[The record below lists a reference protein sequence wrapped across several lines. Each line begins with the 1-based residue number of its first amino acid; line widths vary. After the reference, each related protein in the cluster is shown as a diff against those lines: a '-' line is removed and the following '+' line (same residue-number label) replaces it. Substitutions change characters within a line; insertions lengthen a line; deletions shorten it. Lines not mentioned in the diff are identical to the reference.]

1 LRVGLTALVAL
12 PGLAGAQTPDT
23 LRVVHLLQR
32 ATYGAR
38 PEDIALTSRIGLE
51 AWLDRQLHPETIDD
65 SALERRLRRF
75 PTATMNP
82 GELFSAYPPTQHAH
96 RMTAGSA
103 PLSPMELRQRG
114 VLPPSEIAADMA
126 NVKLQRAVYSERQLL
141 EVMTDFWF
149 NHLNVDFGKGQAKW
163 LVADYEARAIR
174 PHVFGRFEDLL
185 IASATHPAMLI
196 YLDNRMNL
204 ARAGESGINENYSR
218 ELLELHTLGVDGG
231 YGQQDV
237 VEVARAFTGWTI
249 VGLTDREALDES
261 FRGVAFAFR
270 AGLHDRAPK
279 TILGQEFP
287 GGGIEEGYA
296 ILSML
301 ARHPSTARRVAT
313 KLVQAFASDDA
324 PPELVDE
331 IARVYLDTDGDLA
344 AVTRALF
351 TSPGFY
357 EAPIVRAKV
366 KSPFE
371 LVASALRL
379 TQAEVGASGQLVE
392 TLHTLGH
399 APYMENAPT
408 GYPETNG
415 EWLNAGALVLRIEFA
430 LALANGEIRDVQ
442 LDPLALAGTRTPED
456 PAGALSRRLVP
467 GSDTAPLEAAV
478 RGELEGAA
486 SREKRARSALGL
498 ILGSLDF
505 QRH

>member
-1 LRVGLTALVAL
+1 
-12 PGLAGAQTPDT
+12 
-23 LRVVHLLQR
+23 
-32 ATYGAR
+32 
-38 PEDIALTSRIGLE
+38 
-51 AWLDRQLHPETIDD
+51 
-65 SALERRLRRF
+65 
-75 PTATMNP
+75 
-82 GELFSAYPPTQHAH
+82 
-96 RMTAGSA
+96 
-103 PLSPMELRQRG
+103 
-114 VLPPSEIAADMA
+114 
-126 NVKLQRAVYSERQLL
+126 
-141 EVMTDFWF
+141 
-149 NHLNVDFGKGQAKW
+149 
-163 LVADYEARAIR
+163 
-174 PHVFGRFEDLL
+174 
-185 IASATHPAMLI
+185 MLI

-204 ARAGESGINENYSR
+204 AREGQSGINENYSR

-237 VEVARAFTGWTI
+237 VEVARAFTGWTV

-270 AGLHDRAPK
+270 AGLHDRGPK

-296 ILSML
+296 VLRML

-313 KLVQAFASDDA
+313 KLVQAFASDAA

-331 IARVYLDTDGDLA
+331 IARVFLDTDGDLA

-351 TSPGFY
+351 TSPRFY

-392 TLHTLGH
+392 TLHALGH
-399 APYMENAPT
+399 SPYMESAPT
-408 GYPETNG
+408 GYPETNP

-430 LALANGEIRDVQ
+430 LSLAHGEIRDVQ
-442 LDPLALAGTRTPED
+442 LDPLALAGTGAPED
-456 PAGALSRRLVP
+456 PAGVLSRRLVP

-478 RGELEGAA
+478 RSELEGAA
-486 SREKRARSALGL
+486 SREERARSALGL

>member
-1 LRVGLTALVAL
+1 
-12 PGLAGAQTPDT
+12 
-23 LRVVHLLQR
+23 VHLLQR

-38 PEDIALTSRIGLE
+38 PEDIALASRIGLE

-65 SALERRLRRF
+65 SALERRIRRF
-75 PTATMNP
+75 PTAAMNP

-96 RMTAGSA
+96 RKTAGSA
-103 PLSPMELRQRG
+103 MLTPMELRQRG

-126 NVKLQRAVYSERQLL
+126 SVKLQRAVYSERQLL

-149 NHLNVDFGKGQAKW
+149 NHLNVDFGKGQTKW

-174 PHVFGRFEDLL
+174 PRVFGRFEDLL

-231 YGQQDV
+231 YGQRDV
-237 VEVARAFTGWTI
+237 VEVARAFTGWTV

-270 AGLHDRAPK
+270 AGLHDRGPK
-279 TILGQEFP
+279 IILGQEFP

-296 ILSML
+296 ILRML
-301 ARHPSTARRVAT
+301 ARHPATARRVAT

-379 TQAEVGASGQLVE
+379 TRAEVGASGQLVE
-392 TLHTLGH
+392 TLDALGH
-399 APYMENAPT
+399 APYMESAPT

-442 LDPLALAGTRTPED
+442 LDPLALAGTGAAGD
-456 PAGALSRRLVP
+456 PAGALARRLVP
-467 GSDTAPLEAAV
+467 GSDTAPLEVAV

-486 SREKRARSALGL
+486 SREEQARSALGL
-498 ILGSLDF
+498 ILGSLNF